1 MEALNSIDI
10 TVLYTEGCAATPATI
25 ELIRQVAEKKGVPFR
40 LQKILVASPDQAL
53 QLEFLGSPTVQVNGL
68 DIEPSAR
75 SSTAYGFT

>member
-1 MEALNSIDI
+1 MEALNAIDI
-10 TVLYTEGCAATPATI
+10 TVLYTEDCASTPATI
-25 ELIRQVAEKKGVPFR
+25 ELIRQVAEKEGIPLC

-75 SSTAYGFT
+75 SSSAYGFA

>member
-1 MEALNSIDI
+1 MKVLNAIDI

-25 ELIRQVAEKKGVPFR
+25 ELIRQVAEKEGIPLC

-75 SSTAYGFT
+75 SSRACGFA